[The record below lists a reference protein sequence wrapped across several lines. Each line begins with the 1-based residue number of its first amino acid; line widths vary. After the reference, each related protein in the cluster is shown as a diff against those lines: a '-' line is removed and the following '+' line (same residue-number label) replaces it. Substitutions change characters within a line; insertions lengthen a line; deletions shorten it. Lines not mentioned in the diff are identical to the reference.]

1 MYPFENSLET
11 IGQHLK
17 TKILKSRMLSC
28 VTAAA
33 LACSLAATPGR
44 AHEGWDWTG
53 LIYFWGAGL
62 GGETTTG
69 QDVDVSFS
77 EILENLDIG
86 LMGSIEARND
96 RWAIFGD
103 AIYLN
108 ISDDD
113 NAAVG
118 AGIPV
123 SVDADIKGFVFTAG
137 VGYDLA
143 RKGTDRFNGFAGLRY
158 LDLDATVNLE
168 TSGGSRRLN
177 GDFDS
182 WDGIVGLR
190 GQYTLSPNW
199 DLIYYG
205 DIGAGDSDL
214 TWQAALTFDRKFDNW
229 TLSFGYR
236 HLEWQ
241 DLGGSATLTDLDFS
255 GPFAG
260 AKFRF

>member
-1 MYPFENSLET
+1 MRIKSS
-11 IGQHLK
+11 K
-17 TKILKSRMLSC
+17 TSRLPC
-28 VTAAA
+28 VMAAA
-33 LACSLAATPGR
+33 LVCSLAATPGR
-44 AHEGWDWTG
+44 AQEGWDWTG
-53 LIYFWGAGL
+53 LIYLWGAGL

-77 EILENLDIG
+77 DILDKLDFG
-86 LMGSIEARND
+86 LMGSLEARNG

-118 AGIPV
+118 PGIPV
-123 SVDADIKGFVFTAG
+123 SVDADIKGFVFTTAA
-137 VGYDLA
+137 GYDFVNSSTYRL
-143 RKGTDRFNGFAGLRY
+143 NGFGGLRY
-158 LDLDATVNLE
+158 LDMDTTANLAIA
-168 TSGGSRRLN
+168 GGSQRLN
-177 GDFDS
+177 DAFSS

-190 GQYTLSPNW
+190 GQYAISPDW

-214 TWQAALTFDRKFDNW
+214 TWQAALSFDRKFDNW

-241 DLGGSATLTDLDFS
+241 DLDGSATLTDLDFS